1 MKRYTTLATV
11 ALLALTFCAHAEEP
25 RKWTVG
31 TELDLM
37 PFLND
42 GYYASVIAGYD
53 HWRARFVLTEITTP
67 DFVTQSGF
75 EDNDLSVRAYIVD
88 YYFSPGFTGW
98 WVGPGIE
105 EWNGDVTEEDT
116 GERKSYSTTILTLG
130 GGYTFRFSKHFY
142 LNPWAAVHIPIGGD
156 REVEFAKEDFSID
169 AMYEAPVKIG
179 FNF

>member
-1 MKRYTTLATV
+1 MKRFTLFA
-11 ALLALTFCAHAEEP
+11 ALAVVTACAWARADDD

-31 TELDLM
+31 TELDLV
-37 PFLND
+37 PYLND
-42 GYYASVIAGYD
+42 GYYASIIAGYD
-53 HWRARFVLTEITTP
+53 HWRGRVVWTELTTP

-105 EWNGDVTEEDT
+105 EWSGDVTEEDT
-116 GERKSYSTTILTLG
+116 GERKSYDTTILTLG
-130 GGYTFRFSKHFY
+130 GGYTIRFNKHVYF
-142 LNPWAAVHIPIGGD
+142 NPWAAVHIPIGGD
-156 REVEFAKEDFSID
+156 REVEFAGDDFSID
-169 AMYEAPVKIG
+169 PVVEASIKLG